1 MKNAAAKGEAGE
13 KPEYGGK
20 GEKGAKLKSGK
31 FAKTVQTVTD
41 DKHEA
46 NGDAEERDG
55 RYVQSV
61 ERVLNILEIMAGE
74 GSPIT
79 VTELA
84 EKVNLKIST
93 VHRLLSTLMHRG
105 YVEQEDDNKYRLGLK
120 LMEIGTSVLYY
131 SDIRTVARP
140 FLEELVER
148 CNETVNLAIL
158 DGTDVVYIDQVES
171 KNLIIVKMLAQVG
184 NRGPVHCTSSG
195 KTLVAFLPEEKIE
208 ETIARLDL
216 VKYTNETITDL
227 ENLRKELKRV
237 REDGYAVD
245 WGEREEHVRCIA
257 APIFNHEGRAIASVS
272 ISGPS
277 TRITTYYMK
286 NELVDLIQETARQ
299 ISHKMGYNGQ

>member
-1 MKNAAAKGEAGE
+1 MNDELKTAADLKTDTNGE
-13 KPEYGGK
+13 
-20 GEKGAKLKSGK
+20 
-31 FAKTVQTVTD
+31 
-41 DKHEA
+41 
-46 NGDAEERDG
+46 AEERDS

-61 ERVLNILEIMAGE
+61 ERVFNILEIMAGE
-74 GSPIT
+74 GAPIT

-84 EKVNLKIST
+84 EKVHLKIST
-93 VHRLLSTLMHRG
+93 VHRLLSTLLHRG
-105 YVEQEDDNKYRLGLK
+105 YVEQEEDNKYRLGLK
-120 LMEIGTSVLYY
+120 LMEIGNSVLYY

-140 FLEELVER
+140 FLEELVDR

-158 DGTDVVYIDQVES
+158 DDTDVVYIDQVES

-195 KTLVAFLPEEKIE
+195 KALVAFLPEEKVE

-216 VKYTNETITDL
+216 AKYTNETITDL

-237 REDGYAVD
+237 RADGYAVD

-257 APIFNHEGRAIASVS
+257 APIFNHEGRAIASIS

-286 NELVDLIQETARQ
+286 NELVDLIQETAERL
-299 ISHKMGYNGQ
+299 SHKMGYNGH

>member
-1 MKNAAAKGEAGE
+1 MKNAATKKGEQE
-13 KPEYGGK
+13 KKNMSKEENTKKVEEQKKPATLK
-20 GEKGAKLKSGK
+20 GE
-31 FAKTVQTVTD
+31 V
-41 DKHEA
+41 
-46 NGDAEERDG
+46 NGDSEERDS

-61 ERVLNILEIMAGE
+61 ERVFNILEIMAGE
-74 GSPIT
+74 GAPIT

-93 VHRLLSTLMHRG
+93 VHRLLSTLLHRG
-105 YVEQEDDNKYRLGLK
+105 YVEQEEDNRYRLGLK
-120 LMEIGTSVLYY
+120 MMELGNSVLYY

-140 FLEELVER
+140 YLEELVDR

-158 DGTDVVYIDQVES
+158 DDTDVVYIDQVES

-195 KTLVAFLPEEKIE
+195 KALVAFLPEERME
-208 ETIARLDL
+208 ETISKLDL

-257 APIFNHEGRAIASVS
+257 APIFNYDGRAIATVS

-286 NELVDLIQETARQ
+286 NELVDLIKETATR
-299 ISHKMGYNGQ
+299 ISHKMGYTGH

>member
-1 MKNAAAKGEAGE
+1 MNNAAAKGKGLEKAKYGDKGDKVEKMNDELKAAMDLKIDTNGE
-13 KPEYGGK
+13 
-20 GEKGAKLKSGK
+20 
-31 FAKTVQTVTD
+31 V
-41 DKHEA
+41 
-46 NGDAEERDG
+46 EERDS

-61 ERVLNILEIMAGE
+61 ERVFNILEIMAGE
-74 GSPIT
+74 GAPIT

-93 VHRLLSTLMHRG
+93 VHRLLSTLLHRG
-105 YVEQEDDNKYRLGLK
+105 YVEQEESNKYRLGLK
-120 LMEIGTSVLYY
+120 LMELGNSVLYY

-140 FLEELVER
+140 FLEELVDR

-158 DGTDVVYIDQVES
+158 DDTDVVYIDQVES

-195 KTLVAFLPEEKIE
+195 KALVAFLPEEKRE

-216 VKYTNETITDL
+216 AKYTNETITDL

-257 APIFNHEGRAIASVS
+257 APIFNHEGRAIASLS

-286 NELVDLIQETARQ
+286 NELVDLIRETAERL
-299 ISHKMGYNGQ
+299 SHKMGYNGQ

>member
-1 MKNAAAKGEAGE
+1 ME
-13 KPEYGGK
+13 K
-20 GEKGAKLKSGK
+20 GEKEHKMLKGGIAQLK
-31 FAKTVQTVTD
+31 V
-41 DKHEA
+41 EA
-46 NGDAEERDG
+46 RQHHDTNGEGEERDG

-61 ERVLNILEIMAGE
+61 ERVFNILEVMAVE
-74 GSPIT
+74 GAPIT

-84 EKVNLKIST
+84 EKVKLKIST

-120 LMEIGTSVLYY
+120 LMEIGNAVLYY
-131 SDIRTVARP
+131 SDIRSMARP
-140 FLEELVER
+140 YLEELMER

-158 DGTDVVYIDQVES
+158 DDVNVVYIDQVES

-195 KTLVAFLPEEKIE
+195 KALLAYLPPEKLE
-208 ETIARLDL
+208 ETITRLDL

-227 ENLRKELKRV
+227 DNLRKELKRV

-257 APIFNHEGRAIASVS
+257 APIFNYEGRVIASVS

-286 NELVDLIQETARQ
+286 NELVDLIRDTAKR
-299 ISHKMGYNGQ
+299 ISGKMGYNG

>member
-1 MKNAAAKGEAGE
+1 ME
-13 KPEYGGK
+13 K
-20 GEKGAKLKSGK
+20 GEKEQKMKGVTEYLKIETNHKAETIG
-31 FAKTVQTVTD
+31 
-41 DKHEA
+41 E
-46 NGDAEERDG
+46 NEERDG

-61 ERVLNILEIMAGE
+61 ERVLTILEVMAGE
-74 GSPIT
+74 GAPIT

-84 EKVNLKIST
+84 DKVNLKIST
-93 VHRLLSTLMHRG
+93 VHRLLSTLVHRG

-120 LMEIGTSVLYY
+120 LMEIGNSVLYY

-140 FLEELVER
+140 YLEELMER

-158 DGTDVVYIDQVES
+158 DDIDVVYIDQVES

-195 KTLVAFLPEEKIE
+195 KVLLAFLPKEKME
-208 ETIARLDL
+208 ETISRLEL
-216 VKYTNETITDL
+216 VKYTNETITDVD
-227 ENLRKELKRV
+227 NLRKELKRV
-237 REDGYAVD
+237 QQDGYAVD

-257 APIFNHEGRAIASVS
+257 APIFNYEGRAIASVS

-286 NELVDLIQETARQ
+286 NELVDLIRDTAKK
-299 ISHKMGYNGQ
+299 ISHKMGYNGK

>member
-1 MKNAAAKGEAGE
+1 MKVEKMNDELKTAADLKTDTNGE
-13 KPEYGGK
+13 
-20 GEKGAKLKSGK
+20 
-31 FAKTVQTVTD
+31 
-41 DKHEA
+41 
-46 NGDAEERDG
+46 AEERDS

-61 ERVLNILEIMAGE
+61 ERVFNILEIMAGE
-74 GSPIT
+74 GAPIT

-84 EKVNLKIST
+84 EKVHLKIST
-93 VHRLLSTLMHRG
+93 VHRLLSTLLHRG
-105 YVEQEDDNKYRLGLK
+105 YVEQEEDNKYRLGLK
-120 LMEIGTSVLYY
+120 LMEIGNSVLYY

-140 FLEELVER
+140 FLEELVDR

-158 DGTDVVYIDQVES
+158 DDTDVVYIDQVES

-195 KTLVAFLPEEKIE
+195 KALVAFLPEEKVE

-216 VKYTNETITDL
+216 AKYTNETITDL

-237 REDGYAVD
+237 RADGYAVD

-257 APIFNHEGRAIASVS
+257 APIFNHEGRAIASIS

-286 NELVDLIQETARQ
+286 NELVDLIQETAERL
-299 ISHKMGYNGQ
+299 SHKMGYNGH

>member
-1 MKNAAAKGEAGE
+1 MNDELKTATDLKTDTNGE
-13 KPEYGGK
+13 
-20 GEKGAKLKSGK
+20 
-31 FAKTVQTVTD
+31 V
-41 DKHEA
+41 
-46 NGDAEERDG
+46 EERDS

-61 ERVLNILEIMAGE
+61 ERVFNILEIMAGE
-74 GSPIT
+74 GAPIT

-84 EKVNLKIST
+84 EKVHLKIST
-93 VHRLLSTLMHRG
+93 VHRLLSTLLHRG
-105 YVEQEDDNKYRLGLK
+105 YVEQEEDNKYRLGLK
-120 LMEIGTSVLYY
+120 LMEIGNSVLYY

-140 FLEELVER
+140 FLEELMDR

-195 KTLVAFLPEEKIE
+195 KALVAFLPEDKVE
-208 ETIARLDL
+208 ETIAKLDL
-216 VKYTNETITDL
+216 AKYTNETITDL

-257 APIFNHEGRAIASVS
+257 APIFDHDGRAIASIS

-286 NELVDLIQETARQ
+286 NELVDLIQDTAKRL
-299 ISHKMGYNGQ
+299 SHKMGYNGQ

>member
-1 MKNAAAKGEAGE
+1 MNNELKTAAVHKADPHGE
-13 KPEYGGK
+13 
-20 GEKGAKLKSGK
+20 
-31 FAKTVQTVTD
+31 
-41 DKHEA
+41 
-46 NGDAEERDG
+46 AEERDS

-61 ERVLNILEIMAGE
+61 ERVFNILEIMAGE
-74 GSPIT
+74 GAPIT

-93 VHRLLSTLMHRG
+93 VHRLLTTLLHRG

-120 LMEIGTSVLYY
+120 LMEIGNSVLYY
-131 SDIRTVARP
+131 SDIRTVSRP
-140 FLEELVER
+140 FLEELVDR

-158 DGTDVVYIDQVES
+158 DDTDVVYIDQVES

-195 KTLVAFLPEEKIE
+195 KALVAFLPEDKVE
-208 ETIARLDL
+208 ETIGRLDL
-216 VKYTNETITDL
+216 ARYTNETITDM
-227 ENLRKELKRV
+227 ENLRKELIRV
-237 REDGYAVD
+237 RADGYAVD

-257 APIFNHEGRAIASVS
+257 APIFNHEGRAIASIS

-286 NELVDLIQETARQ
+286 NELVDLIQETAERL
-299 ISHKMGYNGQ
+299 SHKMGYNGQ

>member
-1 MKNAAAKGEAGE
+1 METIKVEKMHEELTTGVEHRAEPNGE
-13 KPEYGGK
+13 
-20 GEKGAKLKSGK
+20 
-31 FAKTVQTVTD
+31 V
-41 DKHEA
+41 
-46 NGDAEERDG
+46 EERDG

-61 ERVLNILEIMAGE
+61 ERVLNILEIMARE
-74 GSPIT
+74 GAPIT

-84 EKVNLKIST
+84 EKVKLKIST
-93 VHRLLSTLMHRG
+93 VHRLLTTLVHRG

-120 LMEIGTSVLYY
+120 LMEIGNSVLYY

-140 FLEELVER
+140 FLEELVDS

-195 KTLVAFLPEEKIE
+195 KALLAFLPDEKLE
-208 ETIARLDL
+208 ETVSKLDM

-227 ENLRKELKRV
+227 DNLRKELKRV
-237 REDGYAVD
+237 RNDGYAVD

-286 NELVDLIQETARQ
+286 NELVDLIQETGER

>member
-1 MKNAAAKGEAGE
+1 ME
-13 KPEYGGK
+13 K
-20 GEKGAKLKSGK
+20 GEKEQKLRGAGGIKLE
-31 FAKTVQTVTD
+31 AKHD
-41 DKHEA
+41 FDA
-46 NGDAEERDG
+46 NGEGEERDG

-61 ERVLNILEIMAGE
+61 ERVLNILEAMASVG
-74 GSPIT
+74 GPIT

-84 EKVNLKIST
+84 DRVKLKIST
-93 VHRLLSTLMHRG
+93 VHRLLSTLLHRG

-120 LMEIGTSVLYY
+120 LMEIGNAVLYY

-140 FLEELVER
+140 YLEELMER

-158 DGTDVVYIDQVES
+158 DDVDVVYIDQVES

-195 KTLVAFLPEEKIE
+195 KVLLAFLPEDKRE
-208 ETIARLDL
+208 EVISRLDL
-216 VKYTNETITDL
+216 VKYTNETITDPD
-227 ENLRKELKRV
+227 NLRKELKRV

-257 APIFNHEGRAIASVS
+257 APILNHEGRAIASVS

-277 TRITTYYMK
+277 NRITTYYMK
-286 NELVDLIQETARQ
+286 NELVDLIRQTARK
-299 ISHKMGYNGQ
+299 ISHKMGYNGA

>member
-1 MKNAAAKGEAGE
+1 ME
-13 KPEYGGK
+13 K
-20 GEKGAKLKSGK
+20 GEKELKGKGGAGLLK
-31 FAKTVQTVTD
+31 Q
-41 DKHEA
+41 EA
-46 NGDAEERDG
+46 INRSDTNGENEERDG
-55 RYVQSV
+55 RFVQSV
-61 ERVLNILEIMAGE
+61 ERVLNILEVMAGE
-74 GSPIT
+74 GAPIT

-84 EKVNLKIST
+84 EKVKLKIST
-93 VHRLLSTLMHRG
+93 VHRLLTTLLHRG

-120 LMEIGTSVLYY
+120 LMEIGNAVLYY

-140 FLEELVER
+140 YLEELVER

-158 DGTDVVYIDQVES
+158 DDIDVVYIDQVES

-195 KTLVAFLPEEKIE
+195 KALLAFLPPEKME
-208 ETIARLDL
+208 ETITRLEL

-227 ENLRKELKRV
+227 DNLRKELKRV
-237 REDGYAVD
+237 RADGFAVD

-257 APIFNHEGRAIASVS
+257 APIFNYEGRVVASVS

-286 NELVDLIQETARQ
+286 NELVDLIRETAKK
-299 ISHKMGYNGQ
+299 ISHKMGFNGK

>member
-1 MKNAAAKGEAGE
+1 MKEDT
-13 KPEYGGK
+13 
-20 GEKGAKLKSGK
+20 KLISERK
-31 FAKTVQTVTD
+31 VEV
-41 DKHEA
+41 
-46 NGDAEERDG
+46 NGDGEERDV

-61 ERVLNILEIMAGE
+61 ERVFNIMEIMAVE
-74 GSPIT
+74 GAPIT

-84 EKVNLKIST
+84 EKVKLKIST
-93 VHRLLSTLMHRG
+93 VHRLLSTLLYRG
-105 YVEQEDDNKYRLGLK
+105 YVEQEDNNKYRLGLR
-120 LMEIGTSVLYY
+120 LMELGNSVLYY

-140 FLEELVER
+140 FLEELMER

-195 KTLVAFLPEEKIE
+195 KALVAFLPDDRME
-208 ETIARLDL
+208 ETITKLDL
-216 VKYTNETITDL
+216 TKYTNETITDL
-227 ENLRKELKRV
+227 DNLRKELKRV

-257 APIFNHEGRAIASVS
+257 APIFNYEDRAVASVS

-286 NELVDLIQETARQ
+286 NELVDLIKETAEK
-299 ISHKMGYNGQ
+299 ISNKMGYAGH

>member
-1 MKNAAAKGEAGE
+1 MNNAAAKGKGLE
-13 KPEYGGK
+13 KAEYGDK
-20 GEKGAKLKSGK
+20 GDKVEKMNDELKAAMDLK
-31 FAKTVQTVTD
+31 IDT
-41 DKHEA
+41 
-46 NGDAEERDG
+46 NGEVEERDS

-61 ERVLNILEIMAGE
+61 ERVFNILEIMAGE
-74 GSPIT
+74 GAPIT

-93 VHRLLSTLMHRG
+93 VHRLLSTLLHRG
-105 YVEQEDDNKYRLGLK
+105 YVEQEESNKYRLGLK
-120 LMEIGTSVLYY
+120 LMELGNSVLYY

-140 FLEELVER
+140 FLEELVDR

-158 DGTDVVYIDQVES
+158 DDTDVVYIDQVES

-195 KTLVAFLPEEKIE
+195 KALVAFLPEEKRE

-216 VKYTNETITDL
+216 AKYTNETITDL

-257 APIFNHEGRAIASVS
+257 APIFNHEGRAIASLS

-286 NELVDLIQETARQ
+286 NELVDLIRETAERL
-299 ISHKMGYNGQ
+299 SHKMGYNGQ